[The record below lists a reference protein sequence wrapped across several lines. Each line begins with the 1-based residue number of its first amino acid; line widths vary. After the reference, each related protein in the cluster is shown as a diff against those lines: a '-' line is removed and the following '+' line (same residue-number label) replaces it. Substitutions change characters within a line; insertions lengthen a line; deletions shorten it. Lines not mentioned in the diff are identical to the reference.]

1 MAPDDLRIPKEFRR
15 GQPLRIE
22 VDGEPVQA
30 FEGETIA
37 TALLASG
44 RRFFRRTP
52 DGSPRGLYCGMG
64 ICFDCVV
71 EVDGES
77 SVRSCITLVRP
88 GMKVRT
94 PGPFRQEEARP

>member
-1 MAPDDLRIPKEFRR
+1 MAHDDLRIRKDFRR
-15 GQPLRIE
+15 GQPLWIE

-44 RRFFRRTP
+44 RRVFRHTP
-52 DGSPRGLYCGMG
+52 DGHPRGLYCGMG
-64 ICFDCVV
+64 ICFDCAV
-71 EVDGES
+71 EVGGES
-77 SVRSCITLVRP
+77 SVRSCMTLVRP

-94 PGPFRQEEARP
+94 PGPFRKEEARL

>member
-1 MAPDDLRIPKEFRR
+1 MAHDDLRMQKAFRR

-44 RRFFRRTP
+44 RRVFRHTP
-52 DGSPRGLYCGMG
+52 DGHPRGLYCGMG
-64 ICFDCVV
+64 ICFDCAV

-94 PGPFRQEEARP
+94 PRPFRTEEARP

>member
-1 MAPDDLRIPKEFRR
+1 MANDDLRIQKEFRR

-30 FEGETIA
+30 FEGESIA

-44 RRFFRRTP
+44 RRVFRHTP
-52 DGSPRGLYCGMG
+52 DGHPRGLYCGMG

-71 EVDGES
+71 DVDGES

-88 GMKVRT
+88 GMKIRT
-94 PGPFRQEEARP
+94 PAPFRREEARP